1 MKAIRY
7 FTPLCISLLALPA
20 SSCKIADS
28 LNPATTNVPL
38 TAARKLEGTWSTNSP
53 VTFYYQ
59 TDFCTNQ
66 RETVASSNWNVTWI
80 LTAVQGFENVLD
92 VEMRFSRS
100 ASAPVQSTCGNGANG
115 WVPLVS
121 PTFFRAT
128 VSSTAIGA
136 SDTRQGI
143 KVGGSYITGAMMATW
158 VHYECLIYCFGEFTQ
173 TEKLQLFLKK

>member
-1 MKAIRY
+1 MQKNRLAV
-7 FTPLCISLLALPA
+7 PLCISLLALPV

-59 TDFCTNQ
+59 TDFCTNR
-66 RETVASSNWNVTWI
+66 RETVATSNWNVTWI
-80 LTAVQGFENVLD
+80 LKAVQGFENVLD
-92 VEMRFSRS
+92 VEMRFARS
-100 ASAPVQSTCGNGANG
+100 ASTPVQSSCGNGGNG

-143 KVGGSYITGAMMATW
+143 QVGGSYITGAMMATW

-173 TEKLQLFLKK
+173 TEKLQLFLQK